1 MKALLDTCVIMD
13 AVQNRL
19 PFAQDA
25 QAIFLAAANDV
36 FVGHVTAKAMTDI
49 YYLTHRCTHDS
60 GAAKTVVGRIG
71 MLFGILDTTESD
83 VRRAL
88 ASDLPDFE
96 DAVMIETALREN
108 MDCIVT
114 RNLSDYQNA
123 PLPVYAPQEFL
134 SKLQEEEF

>member
-13 AVQNRL
+13 AVQNRE

-25 QAIFLAAANDV
+25 QAIFLAAAHEA
-36 FVGHVTAKAMTDI
+36 FMGHVTAKAMTDI

-60 GAAKTVVGRIG
+60 HKAKTVTGRIG
-71 MLFGILDTTESD
+71 QLFGILDTTESD

-88 ASDLPDFE
+88 ASDLTDFE

-123 PLPVYAPQEFL
+123 PLPVYAPGAFL
-134 SKLQEEEF
+134 HKLHEEEC

>member
-13 AVQNRL
+13 AVQNRE

-25 QAIFLAAANDV
+25 QAIFLAAANET
-36 FVGHVTAKAMTDI
+36 FMGCVTAKAMTDI
-49 YYLTHRCTHDS
+49 YYLIHRCTHDS
-60 GAAKTVVGRIG
+60 GTAKTTAGRIG
-71 MLFGILDTTESD
+71 LLFAILDTTESD

-88 ASDLPDFE
+88 ASNLPDFE

-108 MDCIVT
+108 MDCVVT

-123 PLPVYAPQEFL
+123 PLPVYAPREFL
-134 SKLQEEEF
+134 NRLREEAL

>member
-13 AVQNRL
+13 AVQNRE

-25 QAIFLAAANDV
+25 QAIFLAAANET
-36 FVGHVTAKAMTDI
+36 FMGFVTAKAMTDI

-60 GAAKTVVGRIG
+60 GMAKTIVGRIG

-83 VRRAL
+83 IRRAL
-88 ASDLPDFE
+88 ASNLPDFE
-96 DAVMIETALREN
+96 DAVMTETALREN
-108 MDCIVT
+108 MNCIVT

-123 PLPVYAPQEFL
+123 ALPVYSPREFL
-134 SKLQEEEF
+134 NKLHEDEL

>member
-13 AVQNRL
+13 AVQSRA

-25 QAIFLAAANDV
+25 QAIFLAAANET
-36 FVGHVTAKAMTDI
+36 FMGHVSAKAMTDI

-60 GAAKTVVGRIG
+60 GVAKTTTGRIG
-71 MLFGILDTTESD
+71 LLFAILDTTESD

-123 PLPVYAPQEFL
+123 PLPVYAPRDFL
-134 SKLQEEEF
+134 NRLQEEEL

>member
-13 AVQNRL
+13 AVQNRE

-25 QAIFLAAANDV
+25 QAVFLAAANET
-36 FVGHVTAKAMTDI
+36 FMSFVTAKAMTDI
-49 YYLTHRCTHDS
+49 YYLIHRCTHDS
-60 GAAKTVVGRIG
+60 GTAKTTTGRIG
-71 MLFGILDTTESD
+71 LLFAILDTTESD

-88 ASDLPDFE
+88 ASNLPDFE

-123 PLPVYAPQEFL
+123 PLPVYAPRAFL
-134 SKLQEEEF
+134 DRLHGMDD

>member
-13 AVQNRL
+13 AVQNRE
-19 PFAQDA
+19 PFARDA
-25 QAIFLAAANDV
+25 QAVFLVAANET
-36 FVGHVTAKAMTDI
+36 FMGLVTAKAMTDI
-49 YYLTHRCTHDS
+49 YYLIHRCTHDIRK
-60 GAAKTVVGRIG
+60 AETVARRIG
-71 MLFGILDTTESD
+71 MPFGILDTTESD

-96 DAVMIETALREN
+96 DSVMVETALREN

-123 PLPVYAPQEFL
+123 PLPVYAPQAFL
-134 SKLQEEEF
+134 DRLHEMDD

>member
-13 AVQNRL
+13 AVQNRE

-25 QAIFLAAANDV
+25 QAIFLAAANEA
-36 FVGHVTAKAMTDI
+36 FMGHVTAKAMTDI

-60 GAAKTVVGRIG
+60 HKAKTVTGRIG
-71 MLFGILDTTESD
+71 QLFGILDTTESD

-123 PLPVYAPQEFL
+123 ALPVYTPQEFL
-134 SKLQEEEF
+134 NKLREEAF